1 MGYVQIEELT
11 RELDVDNDHAI
22 VLREDVPGGTSMRF
36 EFVADTPI
44 EFYIKNIPRRRKLTS
59 SFQKYWFYPF
69 GTGDLL
75 GRDHSEDAEV
85 QDSTSAR
92 EWTRDYHADELQ
104 DIYLVAK
111 LPKAISKAKVSIR
124 ILASDQ

>member
-36 EFVADTPI
+36 EFVADAPI